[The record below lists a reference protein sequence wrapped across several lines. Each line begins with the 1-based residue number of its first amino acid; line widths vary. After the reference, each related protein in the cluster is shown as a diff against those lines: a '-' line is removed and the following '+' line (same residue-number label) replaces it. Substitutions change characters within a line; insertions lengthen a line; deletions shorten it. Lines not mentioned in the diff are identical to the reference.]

1 VKPGERHILFFG
13 DSFVAGLGDPEAR
26 GWVGRVAA
34 ASAAAGSPFVPYVL
48 GVRGETSAQIAARWR
63 AEAGP
68 RLHEE
73 ARWRVVFSF
82 GANDAIVEDGSARP
96 RVRQEVTVRTLE
108 RTLDEATSI
117 GLAAFVVG
125 PAPVGEAA
133 PDARIVAL
141 TDRMVSS
148 CEDREVPFVAAAEP
162 LAACPAWRQEAM
174 AGDGTHPGAR
184 GYEALA
190 RLVLDGGW
198 LDWLR
203 GW

>member
-1 VKPGERHILFFG
+1 MRDERHVLFFG
-13 DSFVAGLGDPEAR
+13 DSFVAGVGDPQAR
-26 GWVGRVAA
+26 GWVGRVAQ
-34 ASAAAGSPFVPYVL
+34 ASAEAGLAFTPYVL
-48 GVRGETSAQIAARWR
+48 GVRRETSVQVAARWC

-68 RLHEE
+68 RLHGETP
-73 ARWRVVFSF
+73 WRVVFSF
-82 GANDAIVEDGSARP
+82 GANDAIVEDGSAQA
-96 RVRQEVTVRTLE
+96 RVRQEVTVGTLE
-108 RTLDEATSI
+108 RVLDEAASI
-117 GLAAFVVG
+117 GLASFVVG
-125 PAPVGEAA
+125 PAPVGGAA

-141 TDRMVSS
+141 TERMASS
-148 CEDREVPFVAAAEP
+148 CERREVPFVAVAEP
-162 LAACPAWRQEAM
+162 LAACSTWSQEAM